1 MTDTLVPAL
10 LAAWRGGPAADDRA
24 LAAALATPDDAYAA
38 QEALVAALDGAG
50 AGPSVHWKSGG
61 PSREAPLTHAPLP
74 AGGVRPS
81 GGTLDG
87 VHLRHRWI
95 EAEIALRLGRAV
107 GPQEAA
113 ALDAAGAVALVEA
126 MAVSIEVVDSRWQS
140 ARQAP
145 ALLRLADLQSHGALV
160 LGAFVP
166 WAPRDWAAQ
175 VCRVRIG
182 GADWQAF
189 TGTHTLGDPA
199 WLLPQWLRHATRN
212 GRAVPA
218 GAVVTTGT
226 WCGLLEAHPGE
237 RVEVEFPGIGRAAVQ
252 L

>member
-126 MAVSIEVVDSRWQS
+126 MAV
-140 ARQAP
+140 
-145 ALLRLADLQSHGALV
+145 
-160 LGAFVP
+160 
-166 WAPRDWAAQ
+166 
-175 VCRVRIG
+175 
-182 GADWQAF
+182 
-189 TGTHTLGDPA
+189 
-199 WLLPQWLRHATRN
+199 
-212 GRAVPA
+212 
-218 GAVVTTGT
+218 
-226 WCGLLEAHPGE
+226 
-237 RVEVEFPGIGRAAVQ
+237 
-252 L
+252 